1 MRAAR
6 ATMVGIV
13 GLIVGV
19 SSCNQVA
26 GIHEGTL
33 REDGPPAP
41 PAECAVVEDCVA
53 EVPACRIAV
62 ACEGGVCVFEVP
74 IDGTPLA
81 EQAPGDC
88 AEIVCDGAGS
98 TRLVQVTTDTEDDG
112 DACTLDACDGTTP
125 THTVQAAVPCYAGK
139 PETEGVGNC
148 RAGVQHCDDQGTP
161 VGGCE
166 GEMLPDTETCFSSG
180 DEDCDDLANED
191 GQGCTCQPGNLIVCY
206 TGPVGTADVGSCH
219 TGMQSCKEDGIGYG
233 PCLDEQ
239 TPEVETCDAA
249 QADEDCDGETNEE
262 GANCV
267 CGDSY
272 VSTGESCD
280 DGGTS
285 DGDRCTPSCQA
296 QEVLRVAAGG
306 HHTCVLL
313 TGGVVKCF
321 GYNWGGKLGLGD
333 QQPHGDGPNEMGD
346 NLPAVNLGAGNPAVE
361 ISAGDHHTCA
371 LLNDASTKR
380 SPGIASVHRRLPSRE
395 PRRGVPRREA
405 AFRERCG
412 MVGPGRAS

>member
-33 REDGPPAP
+33 REEGPPAP

-62 ACEGGVCVFEVP
+62 ACEGGMCILEVP

-148 RAGVQHCDDQGTP
+148 RAGVQRCDDQGTP

-166 GEMLPDTETCFSSG
+166 GEMLPGTETCFSSG
-180 DEDCDDLANED
+180 DEDCDGLANED
-191 GQGCTCQPGNLIVCY
+191 GQGCACQPGNLIVCY
-206 TGPVGTADVGSCH
+206 TGPAGTENIGSCH
-219 TGMQSCKEDGIGYG
+219 TGMQSCQDDGIGYG
-233 PCLDEQ
+233 PCLADH
-239 TPEVETCDAA
+239 TPETETCDDVL
-249 QADEDCDGETNEE
+249 ADEDCDGKINED
-262 GANCV
+262 GADCV
-267 CGDSY
+267 CGDGYLSA
-272 VSTGESCD
+272 GEDCD
-280 DGGTS
+280 DSGTS
-285 DGDRCTPSCQA
+285 DGDPCSPTCQA
-296 QEVLRVAAGG
+296 QEVLQVTAGNS
-306 HHTCVLL
+306 HACALL
-313 TGGVVKCF
+313 TGGIVKCW
-321 GYNWGGKLGLGD
+321 GYNGNGELGLGD
-333 QQPHGDGPNEMGD
+333 TAWRGDEPNEMGGNLPAVNLGTGTTAVAISAGRHHTCALLDDFSVKCWGSNEHGELGLGDTAVRGDGPNEMGD
-346 NLPAVNLGAGNPAVE
+346 NLPTVKLF
-361 ISAGDHHTCA
+361 SA
-371 LLNDASTKR
+371 LW
-380 SPGIASVHRRLPSRE
+380 
-395 PRRGVPRREA
+395 
-405 AFRERCG
+405 
-412 MVGPGRAS
+412 